1 MSIRKI
7 KAVMKKEFYH
17 LIRDPRSLILAFIIP
32 LCLILLFGYALS
44 LDVNNVGTVVVD
56 YDHSD
61 VSRDLISPPG
71 CLAIFPCG
79 GLCKGC
85 SAGDGIP

>member
-32 LCLILLFGYALS
+32 L
-44 LDVNNVGTVVVD
+44 
-56 YDHSD
+56 
-61 VSRDLISPPG
+61 
-71 CLAIFPCG
+71 
-79 GLCKGC
+79 
-85 SAGDGIP
+85 